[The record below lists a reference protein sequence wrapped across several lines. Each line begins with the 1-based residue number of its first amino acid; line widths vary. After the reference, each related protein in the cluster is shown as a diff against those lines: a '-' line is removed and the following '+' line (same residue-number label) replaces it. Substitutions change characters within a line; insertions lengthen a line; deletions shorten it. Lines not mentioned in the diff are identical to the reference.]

1 MGTRMKITKG
11 YLQQIIKEELNK
23 LTEAKFGPTD
33 TEGEYTG
40 DEPLPPVPQTK
51 VTYKQSAPVQ
61 NIVRD
66 FIDSLRGKTNAESIA
81 YGILK
86 LAGKQPVLH
95 RSLQLLSMP
104 MYQNDPQVIDAVK
117 KKMKIR

>member
-1 MGTRMKITKG
+1 MKITKV
-11 YLQQIIKEELNK
+11 YLQQIIKEELHK

-40 DEPLPPVPQTK
+40 DESLPPMPQVK
-51 VTYKQSAPVQ
+51 GQYKQSAPVE
-61 NIVRD
+61 NIVGD

-95 RSLQLLSMP
+95 RSMQLLSMP
-104 MYQNDPQVIDAVK
+104 MFQNDPQVINVVK